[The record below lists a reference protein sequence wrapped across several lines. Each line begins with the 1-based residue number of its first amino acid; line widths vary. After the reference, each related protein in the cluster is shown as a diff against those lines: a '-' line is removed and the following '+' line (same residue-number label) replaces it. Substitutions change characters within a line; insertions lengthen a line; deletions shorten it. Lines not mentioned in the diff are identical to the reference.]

1 MKAMKAKA
9 TKKPKLT
16 VKEKVAIAAFME
28 AFPRL
33 KEMWEISE
41 LYSTT
46 KFDEWLQRI
55 YDDYQKRK
63 KGEKTE

>member
-1 MKAMKAKA
+1 MKAMKAKKQ
-9 TKKPKLT
+9 KKPRLT
-16 VKEKVAIAAFME
+16 IKEKVAISAFME

-33 KEMWEISE
+33 KEMWETSE

-46 KFDEWLQRI
+46 KFEEWLQRI

>member
-1 MKAMKAKA
+1 MKAMKAKK

-33 KEMWEISE
+33 KEMWEKSE
-41 LYSTT
+41 GYSTT
-46 KFDEWLQRI
+46 TFDGWLQNI

-63 KGEKTE
+63 KGESEI